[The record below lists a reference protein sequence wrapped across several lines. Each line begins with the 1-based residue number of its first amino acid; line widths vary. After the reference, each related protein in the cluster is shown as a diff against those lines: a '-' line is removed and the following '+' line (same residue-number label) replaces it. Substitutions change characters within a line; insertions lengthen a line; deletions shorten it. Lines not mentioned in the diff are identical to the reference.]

1 MSVAAEKIPSH
12 FYVQISQLNRCFM
25 LECLF
30 KYIHTCYAECMDRT
44 LPASNRLSWRPR
56 MAEGGQLKSVAIV
69 DALEEDIRSGRVRPG
84 TRLPPQRAIAQA
96 LSVDL
101 TTVTRAFN
109 EARRRG
115 LIDAKVGSGTFV
127 RRLAE
132 GGRSELY
139 ADPVVDL
146 SLNIPPQPAAAGLR
160 HLIPDT
166 IADLLSS
173 EQGMLHLRY
182 QESTGSLPDRAAGAM
197 WLSARIGSV
206 KPSSVLLAS
215 GAQSAVFA
223 VCDCLVKPG
232 EAIAAGFVTYPGL
245 SAIAHQRGYVLE
257 PVAMDEN
264 GIIPES
270 FEERCQLAAP
280 KALYLVPSIDNPTTA
295 TLPEARRHSIVA
307 IARRH
312 GVAIIEDDPYSSLLR
327 DAPVSFAELAP
338 ELTWHI
344 ETLSKCAT
352 PALRIAYVLAPSDA
366 QASRL
371 AGVLRAMN
379 LMAPPLNAAIASRW
393 ITMGRLDDIRNAIRD
408 ESAARQA
415 LARSLLGRFDYAA
428 DSHGHHLW
436 LRMPPYWRA
445 AELANHAE
453 RAGFAVVPSSAF
465 AVSGTHPEAVRI
477 SLGVATD
484 REQLIQTL
492 KLLSDLL
499 VQPVLASKTII

>member
-1 MSVAAEKIPSH
+1 
-12 FYVQISQLNRCFM
+12 
-25 LECLF
+25 
-30 KYIHTCYAECMDRT
+30 
-44 LPASNRLSWRPR
+44 
-56 MAEGGQLKSVAIV
+56 MAEGGQLKSIGIV
-69 DALEEDIRSGRVRPG
+69 DALEADIRSGRVPPG
-84 TRLPPQRAIAQA
+84 TRLPPQRAVAEA
-96 LSVDL
+96 LGVDL

-132 GGRSELY
+132 GGGAELF
-139 ADPVVDL
+139 AVPAVDL

-166 IADLLSS
+166 IAELLSS
-173 EQGMLHLRY
+173 EEGMLHLRY
-182 QESTGSLPDRAAGAM
+182 QESTGSIPDRAAGAM
-197 WLSARIGSV
+197 WLGARIKSI

-215 GAQSAVFA
+215 GAQSALFA

-232 EAIAAGFVTYPGL
+232 EAIAAGLVTYPGL
-245 SAIAHQRGYVLE
+245 SAIARQRGYALE
-257 PVAMDEN
+257 PVAMDEG

-270 FEERCQLAAP
+270 FEERCRLAAP
-280 KALYLVPSIDNPTTA
+280 KALYLVPAIDNPTTA
-295 TLPEARRHSIVA
+295 TLPEARRQSIVT

-327 DAPVSFAELAP
+327 DAPVSFADLAP

-366 QASRL
+366 HALRF
-371 AGVLRAMN
+371 AGLLRAMN
-379 LMAPPLNAAIASRW
+379 LMAPPLNAALASRW
-393 ITMGRLDDIRNAIRD
+393 ITTGRLDDIRNAIRD
-408 ESAARQA
+408 EAVARQA
-415 LARSLLGRFDYAA
+415 LARSLLGRFAYAA
-428 DSHGHHLW
+428 DPHGHHLW
-436 LRMPPYWRA
+436 LTMPPYWRA

-477 SLGVATD
+477 SLGVAAD
-484 REQLIQTL
+484 REQLYQAL
-492 KLLSDLL
+492 KLLSELL
-499 VQPVLASKTII
+499 GQPVPPSKAIV